1 LCIFIDT
8 VGGEVL
14 GHELQLLPKRS
25 THRGCPTPS
34 SVVALIFLMA
44 EAASL
49 LAVMR
54 LIHMYVVASLM
65 GMKNHRSP
73 GVADMIGSQRS
84 SWRRS

>member
-1 LCIFIDT
+1 MVNSSALFMHNT
-8 VGGEVL
+8 
-14 GHELQLLPKRS
+14 RS
-25 THRGCPTPS
+25 NCPTSS

-65 GMKNHRSP
+65 GRKNRRSP